1 MKIYDSVVIG
11 GGPAGMTAAL
21 YLLRSGAHIALVEK
35 LSPGGQVLM
44 TESVENYPGFPKGV
58 KGYEL
63 ADTFA
68 AHLEGFTFDR
78 FTDAVRVIVGEA
90 GKYRLHIGEEWI
102 ETRSI
107 VICSGARYRKL
118 NLPNEKEL
126 TGRGVSYCALCDGN
140 FFRDQVVAVVGGGN
154 SALEEALYL
163 TKLVKK
169 LYLVHRREQFRGSKI
184 YDDKVRNHPKIEL
197 VLSHVISEITGKDS
211 LSGIVVEHRQ
221 TGVKREIEVDG
232 LFVFIGFEPLGG
244 FFPEGLE
251 LDKEGFIIT
260 DTEMRTN
267 LPGVFAAGDVRSKLC
282 RQVTTAV
289 GDGATAANTASL
301 YLEQNL

>member
-21 YLLRSGAHIALVEK
+21 YLLRSGAEIALVEK

-44 TESVENYPGFPKGV
+44 TESVENYPGFPKGI

-68 AHLEGFTFDR
+68 AHLDGFSFDR
-78 FTDAVRVIVGEA
+78 FTDSVLSIEA
-90 GKYRLHIGEEWI
+90 LPNKNLVKLSEQELLAR
-102 ETRSI
+102 TV
-107 VICSGARYRKL
+107 VICSGAAYRHL
-118 NLPNEKEL
+118 ELPREREL

-154 SALEEALYL
+154 SALEESLYL
-163 TKLVKK
+163 AKLVRK
-169 LYLVHRREQFRGSKI
+169 LYIVHRRDAFRGAKV
-184 YDDKVRNHPKIEL
+184 YQDKVLGHPKIEP
-197 VLSHVISEITGKDS
+197 VLNSTVSEILGKEQ
-211 LSGIVVEHRQ
+211 LTGIVVEDCSSGARR
-221 TGVKREIEVDG
+221 TIELDG
-232 LFVFIGFEPLGG
+232 LFIFIGFRPLAEFLPAELEVDKDG
-244 FFPEGLE
+244 FV
-251 LDKEGFIIT
+251 IT

-282 RQVTTAV
+282 RQVSTAV
-289 GDGATAANTASL
+289 GDGATAANTAFL
-301 YLEQNL
+301 YLEQNT